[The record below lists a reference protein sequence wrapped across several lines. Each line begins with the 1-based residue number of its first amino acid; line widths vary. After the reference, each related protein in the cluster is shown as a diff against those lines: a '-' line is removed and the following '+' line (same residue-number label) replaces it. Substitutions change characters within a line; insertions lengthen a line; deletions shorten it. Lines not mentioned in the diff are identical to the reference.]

1 MTEQALRPLV
11 REFPAIHFVKVH
23 YEAIEFENA
32 GVPAILAYRNQGEL
46 FANLTG
52 LIEMLPSEDDLDSD
66 SLKQLMSERGIL

>member
-1 MTEQALRPLV
+1 MTEQAIRPLV
-11 REFPAIHFVKVH
+11 REHPAIHFVKVH

-52 LIEMLPSEDDLDSD
+52 LVEMMGSEDELDSD
-66 SLKQLMSERGIL
+66 SLARLMSKHGIL